1 MSVIFRYHNDDRLL
15 PDYAEDMSATLVKR
29 VRRPDRQNSKSGNR
43 IWQFSINHPAK
54 EGHWLTPILVAK
66 HVWYFILCKFSVG
79 LSNVTSTTMTTP
91 ATSTRPRW
99 KAEGESDRTS
109 SRGGGSAGHGPSF
122 YFEARLVLDNVLPM
136 QSGNYTCGPSNTKHA
151 SVRLHIT
158 KGQRKPNQSNR
169 Y

>member
-1 MSVIFRYHNDDRLL
+1 MNVIFRYHNDDRLL

-29 VRRPDRQNSKSGNR
+29 VRRPDRQNSKSGNK
-43 IWQFSINHPAK
+43 IWQPSSKRRSLIDTYTRSKKCLASYWCEFSA
-54 EGHWLTPILVAK
+54 
-66 HVWYFILCKFSVG
+66 G

-99 KAEGESDRTS
+99 KAEGEGDRTS
-109 SRGGGSAGHGPSF
+109 SRGGSVGHGPSF